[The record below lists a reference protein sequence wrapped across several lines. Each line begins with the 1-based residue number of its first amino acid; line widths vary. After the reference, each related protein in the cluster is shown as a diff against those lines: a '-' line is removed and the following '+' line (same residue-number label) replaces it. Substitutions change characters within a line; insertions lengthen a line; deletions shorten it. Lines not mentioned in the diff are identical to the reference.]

1 MFVCNSLYFVDVA
14 GTKPTAAGALAFCVC
29 AWEKRRGGRERG
41 ERKSKSEGVCVW
53 EFVRSGL
60 TRDCNACLAGTY
72 VHKKEE
78 DTCHMRR
85 MIHVI

>member
-41 ERKSKSEGVCVW
+41 ERKSKREGVCVW
-53 EFVRSGL
+53 EFVVGVCQER
-60 TRDCNACLAGTY
+60 TY
-72 VHKKEE
+72 
-78 DTCHMRR
+78 
-85 MIHVI
+85 